1 MFTVRDG
8 CPFCLSGSRRTAV
21 GAGLSS
27 GLSLALV
34 LGPEVLFFLG
44 LVVRFVLLVF
54 LNRLFQ
60 PLKLSGENL
69 VISFVYTPRR
79 LRQPPSPPPGKGNI
93 PVRCLHARRPH
104 KKVPLPGGGDGM
116 SMGGGQAPARGSR
129 LTERER
135 ETVQAIVHRTA
146 RKSPSKPIHTYKMPF
161 LSLPVNFGKRPG
173 RQPVSRADADRQSA
187 DSVPEAAGAATAPA
201 GRSRIF
207 TGVPYGGMARGLA
220 SRISSSRPTGEA
232 MLMTA

>member
-116 SMGGGQAPARGSR
+116 SMGGGQAPARGAIDS
-129 LTERER
+129 LTML
-135 ETVQAIVHRTA
+135 
-146 RKSPSKPIHTYKMPF
+146 SPPLF
-161 LSLPVNFGKRPG
+161 VNFIC
-173 RQPVSRADADRQSA
+173 SA
-187 DSVPEAAGAATAPA
+187 CFPARTHGTEAETASSAA
-201 GRSRIF
+201 R
-207 TGVPYGGMARGLA
+207 
-220 SRISSSRPTGEA
+220 RISA
-232 MLMTA
+232 MVARMSGAL